1 MGAKQ
6 RIYTAEVLYYTV
18 LKIRTDFRKGR
29 QEDVMERND
38 PRYQAYVEI
47 LKEELIPAMGCTSPS
62 RWPMRRQK
70 PARCW
75 GCCRTACSCR

>member
-6 RIYTAEVLYYTV
+6 RIYTAGVLYYTV

-47 LKEELIPAMGCTSPS
+47 LKEELIPAMSNTCPCSVCSMVMGTV
-62 RWPMRRQK
+62 
-70 PARCW
+70 
-75 GCCRTACSCR
+75 CR

>member
-6 RIYTAEVLYYTV
+6 RIYTAGVLYYTV
-18 LKIRTDFRKGR
+18 LKIRTDFQKEG

-47 LKEELIPAMGCTSPS
+47 LKAVSYTHLTLPTTPYV
-62 RWPMRRQK
+62 
-70 PARCW
+70 
-75 GCCRTACSCR
+75 